1 MERFL
6 RYVLSA
12 LQEEQEGFTMLRFT
26 CQRVCADLRPFS
38 RVIPLIAQAQSRV
51 TFRVHMLNVARIKVH
66 RATAIDPARHLAT
79 IFVNTGRHCL
89 VVVQRPRDSTAAKLV
104 AQTAR
109 GECFEQ

>member
-1 MERFL
+1 
-6 RYVLSA
+6 
-12 LQEEQEGFTMLRFT
+12 
-26 CQRVCADLRPFS
+26 
-38 RVIPLIAQAQSRV
+38 
-51 TFRVHMLNVARIKVH
+51 VARIKVH